1 MVVVSGLVGGA
12 LVVAAGTEAKLL
24 EAKLLE
30 AQGEIYYLQGE
41 IYYLKRLCWICWTL
55 RLAPRTLLYLSIGL
69 ELCQQFFP
77 TFSES

>member
-1 MVVVSGLVGGA
+1 MVVDRISGLVGGA

-30 AQGEIYYLQGE
+30 AQAKLLEAQGE
-41 IYYLKRLCWICWTL
+41 RDWTL